1 MKSMLALAAA
11 TAAALA
17 APAAPTQAAERGDS
31 TFIVTYLCDGGRYL
45 SVGYPAYRDA
55 QRAPIRISWQGRTVQ
70 LSPSRMVGSG
80 TRYQNAMS
88 NLEWWSKGNGGTLRQ
103 IQPSRAL
110 LTNCVES

>member
-1 MKSMLALAAA
+1 LKSRLAVAAIIA
-11 TAAALA
+11 GTAALA
-17 APAAPTQAAERGDS
+17 APALAAERGDS
-31 TFIVTYLCDGGRYL
+31 AFVVTYRCDDGRYL
-45 SVGYPAYRDA
+45 AVGYPAYRDA

-80 TRYQNAMS
+80 ARYLNALS